1 MQATT
6 RLMAA
11 AAAALLVSAPGDV
24 GAWSLFGSAKRDL
37 FDKAGAQAA
46 SAEAAHAEGRVL
58 DEYDALMFAVRDCN
72 RLASEF
78 PDYRT
83 EEVGALA
90 ATVRARLAELSEGIR
105 NGTIAVPD
113 PDEVLS
119 GSAAART
126 LAAGEIP
133 PVKEAPSADVAPG
146 AGGGDRYPTPPL
158 VSTKPAEEP
167 SADPSSAPSET
178 PPEDP
183 EKLARLDAPIP
194 NPFYVPHTDEENEDA
209 ENEES
214 EESEESKDKEASE
227 RVTPAPEPE
236 PQPAPAP
243 ASAHE
248 PAPAPKPAPAPE
260 PPAPVPTPAQ
270 TQAPEPTPAPETPA
284 PAPAPAPEPTPAPE
298 TPAPTPAPTPTP
310 APEPPAPT
318 PAQTPAAATREDVA
332 PKLRALAAMIK
343 SGQASEAV
351 ILLEDVLEVE
361 PEGPNAVAARVLLAR
376 ALMECRNAQRAAA
389 ELSALPESANSDPA
403 VRSLRAAT
411 AISQGRFPE
420 AILQLHLLVS
430 ENPAWA
436 DAWTDLAWAY
446 FLMDPEAN
454 RISSISYY
462 RNALTRGA
470 RRDQELER
478 RLRVKI
484 GAESTAQRPAEK
496 Q

>member
-1 MQATT
+1 
-6 RLMAA
+6 MAA

-146 AGGGDRYPTPPL
+146 AGGGDRYPTPQL

-194 NPFYVPHTDEENEDA
+194 NPFYVPHADEENEDA
-209 ENEES
+209 ET

-248 PAPAPKPAPAPE
+248 PAPAPA
-260 PPAPVPTPAQ
+260 PAPVPTPAQ
-270 TQAPEPTPAPETPA
+270 TQAPEPTPAPTPA
-284 PAPAPAPEPTPAPE
+284 PAPAPTPAPKPTPAPEPPAPEPTPAPE
-298 TPAPTPAPTPTP
+298 
-310 APEPPAPT
+310 PPAPA
-318 PAQTPAAATREDVA
+318 PAPSQTSAAATREDVA

>member
-146 AGGGDRYPTPPL
+146 AGGGDRYPTPQL

-194 NPFYVPHTDEENEDA
+194 NPFYVPHADEENEDA
-209 ENEES
+209 ET

-248 PAPAPKPAPAPE
+248 PAPAPETPAPAPAPAPTPAPAPE
-260 PPAPVPTPAQ
+260 PPAPT
-270 TQAPEPTPAPETPA
+270 
-284 PAPAPAPEPTPAPE
+284 PAPAPEPTPAPE
-298 TPAPTPAPTPTP
+298 
-310 APEPPAPT
+310 PPAPA

>member
-119 GSAAART
+119 GGAAART

-146 AGGGDRYPTPPL
+146 AGGGDRYPTPQL

-183 EKLARLDAPIP
+183 EKLARLEATIP
-194 NPFYVPHTDEENEDA
+194 NPFYVPHADEENEDA
-209 ENEES
+209 ET

-227 RVTPAPEPE
+227 RVTPAPEP
-236 PQPAPAP
+236 QPAPAP

-248 PAPAPKPAPAPE
+248 PAPAPE
-260 PPAPVPTPAQ
+260 PPAPVLTPAQ
-270 TQAPEPTPAPETPA
+270 TQ
-284 PAPAPAPEPTPAPE
+284 
-298 TPAPTPAPTPTP
+298 APTPTP

>member
-194 NPFYVPHTDEENEDA
+194 NPFYVPHADEENEDA
-209 ENEES
+209 ETEENA
-214 EESEESKDKEASE
+214 ESKDKEASE

-248 PAPAPKPAPAPE
+248 PAPAPA
-260 PPAPVPTPAQ
+260 PAPVPTPAQ
-270 TQAPEPTPAPETPA
+270 TQAPKPTPAPEPPA
-284 PAPAPAPEPTPAPE
+284 PAPAPA
-298 TPAPTPAPTPTP
+298 PAPTPTP
-310 APEPPAPT
+310 APEPPAPAPT
-318 PAQTPAAATREDVA
+318 PSQTPAAATREDVA